1 MAASTGMIKGKKPL
15 EIIWNNYNM
24 AITALALLQFL
35 SRFLPSKESIET
47 FPSTICVHQRAH
59 EKYQEK
65 HIFQSKQQAGPALCS
80 H

>member
-1 MAASTGMIKGKKPL
+1 
-15 EIIWNNYNM
+15 M

-59 EKYQEK
+59 EKYQGK
-65 HIFQSKQQAGPALCS
+65 AYFPIKATGWTGSVLSLTGSMPLS
-80 H
+80 